1 MTRDELHAMCGHAKE
16 CSAMPAAMMT
26 DLGACVDEAGGVDA
40 GGGGDMCPAAC
51 KRVFNGTMVGM
62 QHCMEMG
69 MGVADG
75 MGSASMWEDAVE
87 QVSASATGVSEAFV
101 RKRRLQFAVHFDG
114 NEVTIENLCDVG
126 VFITLI
132 LHHMTPV
139 AGKISHRDIHQLV
152 LALRSSKGLGAPFLP
167 GHRIIAMQSQ
177 IG

>member
-1 MTRDELHAMCGHAKE
+1 
-16 CSAMPAAMMT
+16 MPAAMMT

-101 RKRRLQFAVHFDG
+101 RKRRLQFAGEMEQVLSMVSTVSAVSQGCVSQHIG
-114 NEVTIENLCDVG
+114 ACLLYTS
-126 VFITLI
+126 
-132 LHHMTPV
+132 P
-139 AGKISHRDIHQLV
+139 SPRD
-152 LALRSSKGLGAPFLP
+152 S
-167 GHRIIAMQSQ
+167 
-177 IG
+177 